1 MTTTPI
7 GDGGVMRRL
16 PLEVAVGGVRPPPL
30 AGGGLATPEG
40 VAATFSN
47 FYFYFLKKKN
57 KNFYFIYLF
66 IFFFFVI
73 DTCRL
78 SIWYDITD

>member
-47 FYFYFLKKKN
+47 FYFYFLKKKTN
-57 KNFYFIYLF
+57 IFILFIYLF
-66 IFFFFVI
+66 IYLF
-73 DTCRL
+73 L
-78 SIWYDITD
+78 